1 MAIERM
7 PEGTLEL
14 FNRDETVCQYV
25 DMLISR
31 GVDLGLI
38 GPSEDERI
46 WSRHI
51 LNCAA
56 LARHIRQ
63 DARVADIGSGA
74 GLPGIVLAIA
84 RPDLSITLIES
95 LERRANFLELAVDEL
110 RIGDRVR
117 VIRERSENV
126 TEKFDVVTARAVAA
140 LPKLLGFSE
149 HLFMPQGE
157 LVALKGK
164 CASAEV
170 AKSKAKLKKMRC
182 TAEVIETKA
191 LRNSEPTWIVKV
203 SREVK

>member
-14 FNRDETVCQYV
+14 FNRDETICQYV
-25 DMLISR
+25 DMLTSR
-31 GVDLGLI
+31 GVDWGLI

-63 DARVADIGSGA
+63 DASVADIGSGA

-110 RIGDRVR
+110 RIGERVR
-117 VIRERSENV
+117 VIRESSENV
-126 TEKFDVVTARAVAA
+126 TEKFDVVTARERA
-140 LPKLLGFSE
+140 P
-149 HLFMPQGE
+149 PP
-157 LVALKGK
+157 
-164 CASAEV
+164 
-170 AKSKAKLKKMRC
+170 R
-182 TAEVIETKA
+182 
-191 LRNSEPTWIVKV
+191 
-203 SREVK
+203 